1 MHTSYSITTETSNLA
16 LLAWP
21 KLSMALSPRALL
33 VGGRGQPGPLIQ
45 VHRTRH
51 QLLAFTLATIL
62 ELCFILTLC
71 YYSQNYS
78 RIVIASLTLTILLFL
93 FFSWYQLSHSIFLK
107 LFHSIH
113 CSLLLT
119 SVSTFCLPAKRCP
132 GFFQKCQEKGFI
144 WLLLSPLKTFFL
156 LL

>member
-1 MHTSYSITTETSNLA
+1 
-16 LLAWP
+16 
-21 KLSMALSPRALL
+21 MALSPRALL
-33 VGGRGQPGPLIQ
+33 VGGRGQPSPLIQ

-113 CSLLLT
+113 CSLLTT
-119 SVSTFCLPAKRCP
+119 SVSTFCSLPLFQLFVYQPRDVQDFSRSVRRKASFDCCCP
-132 GFFQKCQEKGFI
+132 
-144 WLLLSPLKTFFL
+144 PLRLFFL